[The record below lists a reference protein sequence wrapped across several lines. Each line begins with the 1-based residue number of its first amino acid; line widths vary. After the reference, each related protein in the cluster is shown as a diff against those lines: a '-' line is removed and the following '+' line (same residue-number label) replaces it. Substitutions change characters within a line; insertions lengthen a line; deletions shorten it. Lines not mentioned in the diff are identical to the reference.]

1 MCIAATYTYTGGALI
16 DTPAQRSDAQPL
28 VKYEKHLPK
37 EKNQNLGN
45 DIQWPMDFYVCGII
59 RCQNGLSFCQI
70 YFLGNEG
77 VAEADRNVLIT
88 RKAIMTKWARF

>member
-28 VKYEKHLPK
+28 VRYEKHLPK

-45 DIQWPMDFYVCGII
+45 DIQWPMDFYVCGINTKSG
-59 RCQNGLSFCQI
+59 RSLVLSDLLF
-70 YFLGNEG
+70 G
-77 VAEADRNVLIT
+77 
-88 RKAIMTKWARF
+88 